1 MIMTN
6 FKQSNTY
13 KELIAHHNSLK
24 NHTLFELFQ
33 QNQAAC
39 IASCENF
46 HFNFSKNHINQQ
58 TLMLLCNLAKELDL
72 KKAIQDLFA
81 GVAVNK
87 SEHRP
92 ALHMALRGSTQYLKP
107 SNTFI
112 KTQIEEEL
120 KKVEMISDKINHH
133 QWLGATK
140 KPITDI
146 VNIGIGGSHLGPEMV
161 VTALKPF
168 SKNIRCHF
176 VSNVDSADI
185 SQTLSALSPETTL
198 FIIASK
204 TFTTQE
210 TLTNA
215 LTARAWLQAGL
226 GESKPLDAHLIA
238 ISAAPE
244 KAHAFGV
251 KPEHVLSFWD
261 WVGGRYSLWSAIGL
275 PIAISIGMKHF
286 RALLA
291 GAYAMD
297 QHFYSQP
304 FENNIP
310 VIAGLL
316 TFWYRT
322 FFARQTH
329 AIIPYDHTLRLLPD
343 YLQQLDMES
352 LGKRVTQQG
361 EVVDYSTGSILWGG
375 IGTNG
380 QHAFH
385 QLLHQGTEWCPID
398 FILPLNNQYGH
409 QDHEKK
415 RIANCVAQAFA
426 LLKGKTDSA
435 PEQCLPGGRP
445 SNLIS
450 FSELTPYTLGQ
461 LIAFYEHRVYVQ
473 SVLWDINPF
482 DQWGVEFGKALSQ
495 RVLQQWDSCVQTNA
509 QLSQDELYKL
519 QEALVR
525 DFTS

>member
-1 MIMTN
+1 MTN
-6 FKQSNTY
+6 FKQTNTY
-13 KELIAHHNSLK
+13 KQLITHYDTLK
-24 NHTLFELFQ
+24 NQTLFELFQ
-33 QNQAAC
+33 QNNKQSDC

-46 HFNFSKNHINQQ
+46 YFDFSKNYNNQQ
-58 TLMLLCNLAKELDL
+58 TITLLCNLAKELDL
-72 KKAIQDLFA
+72 KKAIHDLFA
-81 GVAVNK
+81 GSAVNK
-87 SEHRP
+87 SENRP
-92 ALHMALRGSTQYLKP
+92 ALHMALRGSTQHLTSSYAVIEK
-107 SNTFI
+107 
-112 KTQIEEEL
+112 QIEEEL
-120 KKVEMISDKINHH
+120 KKVEMISDKINQH
-133 QWLGATK
+133 QWLGATQ
-140 KPITDI
+140 KPITNI

-168 SKNIRCHF
+168 AGKIRCHF

-185 SQTLSALSPETTL
+185 SQTLSTLSPETTL

-226 GESKPLDAHLIA
+226 GQDKPLDTHLIA

-244 KAHAFGV
+244 KAQAFGV

-275 PIAISIGMKHF
+275 PIAISLGMKHF

-291 GAYAMD
+291 GARAMD
-297 QHFYSQP
+297 QHFYSQA

-316 TFWYRT
+316 TFWYRA

-361 EVVDYSTGSILWGG
+361 EPVDYDTGCILWGG
-375 IGTNG
+375 VGTNG

-398 FILPLNNQYGH
+398 FILPLNNQYRH
-409 QDHEKK
+409 EDHEKK
-415 RIANCVAQAFA
+415 RIANCLAQSFA
-426 LLKGKTDSA
+426 LLKGKIDSA
-435 PEQCLPGGRP
+435 PEKCLPGGRP

-482 DQWGVEFGKALSQ
+482 DQWGVEFGKQLSQ
-495 RVLQQWDSCVQTNA
+495 RVLQQWDSCVETKE
-509 QLSQDELYKL
+509 QLNQDQLYKL
-519 QEALVR
+519 HNTLKNV
-525 DFTS
+525 